1 MLVDNEHV
9 VVVGGS
15 SGIGLGVA
23 RAVLALGARVT
34 IAGRSSERL
43 ARAQRELG
51 DDDRVR
57 AIAADIGNEDDV
69 IRLFDVAGPIDHL
82 VTTAV
87 DAAYQP
93 ITELETTAAR
103 RVIDSKLVGALL
115 LAKHG
120 APRIRAGGS
129 ITFTSGIAAYRPSR
143 GGAVVAAV
151 NGALAALGRA
161 LAIEL
166 APIRVNVVSPG
177 WVDTP
182 VWDTVAG
189 DRKADVLSAM
199 ADRLPVGCV
208 GTPDDLAPAFIY
220 LMRSAY
226 STGTVL
232 HVDGG
237 HRLV

>member
-1 MLVDNEHV
+1 MTLDGQHV

-15 SGIGLGVA
+15 SGIGLGTA
-23 RAVLALGARVT
+23 HAVLAAGARVT
-34 IAGRSSERL
+34 IVGRSPERL

-51 DDDRVR
+51 DETPVR
-57 AIAADIGNEDDV
+57 AIAADIGREVDV
-69 IRLFDVAGPIDHL
+69 VHLFEAAGDLDHL

-87 DAAYQP
+87 DASYQP
-93 ITELETTAAR
+93 VAELEPAAAQ
-103 RVIDSKLVGALL
+103 RVIDSKLIGPLL

-120 APRIRAGGS
+120 APRIRTGGS
-129 ITFTSGIAAYRPSR
+129 IIFTSGIAAYRPSR

-161 LAIEL
+161 LALEL

-182 VWDTVAG
+182 VWDVVAG
-189 DRKADVLSAM
+189 DRKGAVLSGM
-199 ADRLPVGCV
+199 AERLPVQRV
-208 GTPDDLAPAFIY
+208 GTPADVARAFLF
-220 LMRSAY
+220 LMQSEY

-232 HVDGG
+232 HIDGG
-237 HRLV
+237 QRLV

>member
-1 MLVDNEHV
+1 MTLNGQHV

-15 SGIGLGVA
+15 SGIGLGTA
-23 RAVLALGARVT
+23 HAALAAGARVT
-34 IAGRSSERL
+34 IVGRSPERL
-43 ARAQRELG
+43 AQAQRALG
-51 DDDRVR
+51 ADDRVR
-57 AIAADIGNEDDV
+57 ALTADISREADV
-69 IRLFDVAGPIDHL
+69 VHLFEVAGDLDHL

-93 ITELETTAAR
+93 ITELELAAAQ
-103 RVIDSKLVGALL
+103 RVIDSKLIGSLL
-115 LAKHG
+115 LARHG
-120 APRIRAGGS
+120 APHIRSGGS

-161 LAIEL
+161 LALEL

-182 VWDTVAG
+182 VWDVVAG
-189 DRKADVLSAM
+189 DRKGAVLSEM
-199 ADRLPVGCV
+199 AERLPVHRV
-208 GTPDDLAPAFIY
+208 GTPDDLAQAFLF
-220 LMRSAY
+220 LMQSAY